1 MDHGAAPGEPLVVR
15 EFDPDGGV
23 LNRWQ
28 IPSQAWVV
36 GAVDDRLVVQASGG
50 IYLLGTDGEAARH
63 GVGDVMFAGGSIV
76 MWRHCDERLAC
87 AIALDD
93 LATGASL
100 PIAVPDNSAFVGY
113 FAQSLAPDGRYAVM
127 ARENEPR
134 LIDLATGEER
144 SGPLSNA
151 QPAWSP
157 DGAWLFTV
165 GDDNELIALSTRGL
179 APIVIPMPDRFILG
193 TNDVMLAVG

>member
-1 MDHGAAPGEPLVVR
+1 MDHGAAPAEPLVVR

-63 GVGDVMFAGGSIV
+63 GVGDVMFRGRVDRDVAALRRTVGV
-76 MWRHCDERLAC
+76 R

-100 PIAVPDNSAFVGY
+100 PS
-113 FAQSLAPDGRYAVM
+113 R
-127 ARENEPR
+127 
-134 LIDLATGEER
+134 
-144 SGPLSNA
+144 
-151 QPAWSP
+151 
-157 DGAWLFTV
+157 
-165 GDDNELIALSTRGL
+165 
-179 APIVIPMPDRFILG
+179 
-193 TNDVMLAVG
+193 